1 MIKTMEKELTDEL
14 ELELAR
20 EVKLEERTNEAFFI
34 EWVKIVVSK
43 LDNNIKLAS

>member
-14 ELELAR
+14 ELTR

-43 LDNNIKLAS
+43 LANNIKLAS